1 MLQHHSVVML
11 GATGAVGSHAAFTL
25 AQLPGMQRLTL
36 LGRRPAENITGS
48 FVAQHAVGV
57 LQPDSY
63 QALLPGHDAAI
74 CALGV
79 GEPSKMDK
87 AQFVQIDRDAVLDFA
102 RACKQSG
109 VRHFELLCAIGANAQ
124 SSSFYLR
131 TKGELEDGLKALNF
145 ERLSLFEP
153 SMIITPANRYGV
165 GQAVLLKAMPLID
178 HALIGSLHKFRSI
191 RAERLGAALA
201 MNLLTDKP
209 GVETLHWDDFMAL
222 SNLQAMRDLAGS
234 A

>member
-1 MLQHHSVVML
+1 MSQHHSVVML
-11 GATGAVGSHAAFTL
+11 GATGAVGNHAALTL
-25 AQLPGMQRLTL
+25 AQLPYMQRLSL
-36 LGRRPAENITGS
+36 LGRRPADNIAGS
-48 FVAQHAVGV
+48 FVAQHAVDV

-63 QALLPGHDAAI
+63 QALLSGHDTAI

-87 AQFVQIDRDAVLDFA
+87 AQFVRIDRDAVLDFA
-102 RACKQSG
+102 RACKQAG
-109 VRHFELLCAIGANAQ
+109 VRHFELLCAIGANSK

-178 HALIGSLHKFRSI
+178 RALIGSLRKFRSI
-191 RAERLGAALA
+191 RAERLGVALA

-222 SNLQAMRDLAGS
+222 SSPQAMRDLAGS